1 MNLIFVTLSDIN
13 NISYRGIY
21 TDLMRKFRDKGHQV
35 YIVSAAERR
44 TGVKTMLMNVDG
56 AYILKV
62 HALNIQKANI
72 MEKGVGTLFL
82 GNQYVRAIKKYLT
95 DVHFELILY
104 STPPITL
111 TNVVEYLK
119 KESPSHQLFATEGYL
134 SAECCGYWVVW
145 KTFAFQLVVSKER
158 SCPL

>member
-72 MEKGVGTLFL
+72 MEKGLGRCFWGT
-82 GNQYVRAIKKYLT
+82 NTYEQSKS
-95 DVHFELILY
+95 ILLMF
-104 STPPITL
+104 TL
-111 TNVVEYLK
+111 N
-119 KESPSHQLFATEGYL
+119 
-134 SAECCGYWVVW
+134 
-145 KTFAFQLVVSKER
+145 
-158 SCPL
+158 